1 MNDNISLKFEY
12 EVRRITK
19 QDPNKIQLYMWQ
31 ISLNIWIK
39 GWRRQKKSTNMNGY
53 IIYPD

>member
-31 ISLNIWIK
+31 ISLNI
-39 GWRRQKKSTNMNGY
+39 
-53 IIYPD
+53 